1 MRWFGSGYVKF
12 KHFCY
17 REATRQMVPSVKCTA
32 ALVATTAAT
41 MATSTFRDRQ
51 DRINLQYTINLLLT
65 MARGVGASTTSIEN
79 IDIKNEKKV

>member
-1 MRWFGSGYVKF
+1 MTIYGSENVKF
-12 KHFCY
+12 KHCCY

-41 MATSTFRDRQ
+41 MATSTFRGRQ
-51 DRINLQYTINLLLT
+51 DQINLQYTINLLLT

-79 IDIKNEKKV
+79 IDIKNEKNL

>member
-1 MRWFGSGYVKF
+1 
-12 KHFCY
+12 
-17 REATRQMVPSVKCTA
+17 MVPSVKCMVV
-32 ALVATTAAT
+32 LVATTAAT
-41 MATSTFRDRQ
+41 MATSTFRGRQ